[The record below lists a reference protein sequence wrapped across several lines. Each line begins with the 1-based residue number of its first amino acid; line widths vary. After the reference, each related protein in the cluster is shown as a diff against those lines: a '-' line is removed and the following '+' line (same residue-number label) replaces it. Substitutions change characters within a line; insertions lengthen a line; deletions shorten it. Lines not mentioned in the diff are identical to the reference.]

1 MDNIPAIVWLILL
14 LAFAA
19 LEGVTVGLTSIW
31 FAAGALAA
39 LIAALL
45 HGPLWLQIALFLVVS
60 ILCLLAVRPLARKYI
75 NTQVQPTNADRVI
88 GAEGMVLEDINNLK
102 ARGQVKVQGNIWTA
116 RTEDDRPIP
125 KDTTVRVLRIEGVKL
140 IVAPLQEAGKGG
152 I

>member
-1 MDNIPAIVWLILL
+1 MNPSIAWLIALVVFCVL
-14 LAFAA
+14 EAA
-19 LEGVTVGLTSIW
+19 TIGLVSIW
-31 FAAGALAA
+31 FAAGAL
-39 LIAALL
+39 
-45 HGPLWLQIALFLVVS
+45 IALFASFFTGNIWIQFAVFLAVS
-60 ILCLLAVRPLARKYI
+60 FLCLLAVRPMARKYI
-75 NTQVQPTNADRVI
+75 TPRRQATNADRVI

-125 KDTTVRVLRIEGVKL
+125 KDTTVRVLRIEGVKR

>member
-1 MDNIPAIVWLILL
+1 MKKL
-14 LAFAA
+14 
-19 LEGVTVGLTSIW
+19 
-31 FAAGALAA
+31 
-39 LIAALL
+39 
-45 HGPLWLQIALFLVVS
+45 
-60 ILCLLAVRPLARKYI
+60 LCLLAVRPMARKYI
-75 NTQVQPTNADRVI
+75 TPRRQATNADRVI

>member
-1 MDNIPAIVWLILL
+1 MNPSIAWLIALVVFCVL
-14 LAFAA
+14 EAA
-19 LEGVTVGLTSIW
+19 TVGLVSIW
-31 FAAGALAA
+31 FAAGAL
-39 LIAALL
+39 
-45 HGPLWLQIALFLVVS
+45 IALFASFFTGNIWIQFAVFLAVS
-60 ILCLLAVRPLARKYI
+60 FLCLLAMRPMARKYI
-75 NTQVQPTNADRVI
+75 TPRRQATNADRVI